1 MFEHDSDNYKKLQAV
16 KAFYMSYRSI
26 FEPLISF
33 TVAASLLV
41 YALPSNTK
49 QQNTTLQ
56 QIIGT
61 SDYPVNRQQIIAS
74 NAKHDNRYDWNTAQL
89 SNVQLFVL
97 KSPADYRYKNISLI
111 DMNIQNDS
119 SYLVE
124 NILID
129 IDTYSCAQQTANKQ
143 CTLIQSIKDSLQHV
157 GALPNTKV
165 FFVNSYVKVPEI
177 KKDAYY
183 EHIITLKSLALRE
196 YIAADHQIDYSNVD
210 TDCTCCGSRASL
222 HKKQPTMLA
231 SNEELNTP
239 QARGC

>member
-41 YALPSNTK
+41 YALPSNTR

-56 QIIGT
+56 QITGI
-61 SDYPVNRQQIIAS
+61 SDYPVNRQQIISS

-89 SNVQLFVL
+89 PNVQLFVL
-97 KSPADYRYKNISLI
+97 KSPVDDRYKNISLI
-111 DMNIQNDS
+111 DMNIQNDTN
-119 SYLVE
+119 YLVE

-129 IDTYSCAQQTANKQ
+129 VDTYACPQQTANKQ

-157 GALPNTKV
+157 GAHPNTKV
-165 FFVNSYVKVPEI
+165 FFVNSYVKLPEI
-177 KKDAYY
+177 KKDTYY
-183 EHIITLKSLALRE
+183 EHIITLKNLALRE
-196 YIAADHQIDYSNVD
+196 YIAADHRIDYSNVD
-210 TDCTCCGSRASL
+210 TDCTCCGHASIQT
-222 HKKQPTMLA
+222 KQPTMLA

-239 QARGC
+239 QARSC